1 MAMKGGSIID
11 PRVNVKEWFDRI
23 GLLLGGKA
31 FSEAKEHLS
40 VMEPVDIAEGMEDLS
55 SSQMVLYFRLLPKD
69 LAIEVFELMRWDE
82 QQRLIDHVTDR
93 EVREII
99 EDMSDDD
106 RTVLLDELPAKAV
119 KKLLQQLSPDERQ
132 LANRLLNYP
141 EGSAGRVMTPEFID
155 LKKRMTAEEAVT
167 RIRSVARKKET
178 IYTCFVIDDARHL
191 QGVVELEDLIMAGSK
206 TEVES
211 IMDDQPIY
219 VTTTTDQEEVA
230 RVMSRYDLHTIPV
243 TDKESRLVGIV
254 TFDDVL
260 DILEDEATEDFEK
273 MAGIQPVDD
282 SYLEVNLFTM
292 ARKRFLWLVICIVT
306 EAFTSSVLKYYSP
319 TIQAV
324 VALTYFIPLL
334 IGTGGNAGTQAS
346 TLMIRGMT
354 VGDIT
359 RRDIGRIILRETASG
374 LLLGCA
380 LAILGFARAMML
392 NTGLDVALVLTL
404 AIVSVVLMGNLAGA
418 MLPLIARA
426 LKLDPAIMSGPFIT
440 TIVDVFG
447 LIVYFEIARRILGS

>member
-1 MAMKGGSIID
+1 MD

-23 GLLLGGKA
+23 GLLLNSKA
-31 FSEAKEHLS
+31 FPEAKEYLS
-40 VMEPVDIAEGMEDLS
+40 AMEPVDIAEGMEELS

-82 QQRLIDHVTDR
+82 QQRLIEHVTDR

-106 RTVLLDELPAKAV
+106 RTVLLDELPAKTV

-141 EGSAGRVMTPEFID
+141 EDSAGRVMTPEFID
-155 LKKRMTAEEAVT
+155 LKKGMTAEEAVA

-178 IYTCFVIDDARHL
+178 IYTCFVIDEARHL

-211 IMDDQPIY
+211 IMDDQPVY
-219 VTTTTDQEEVA
+219 VTTTTDQEGVA

-243 TDKESRLVGIV
+243 TDKENRLVGIV

-260 DILEDEATEDFEK
+260 DILEDEATEDFER

-319 TIQAV
+319 TIQTV

-359 RRDIGRIILRETASG
+359 RKDIGRIILRETASG

-380 LAILGFARAMML
+380 LAVLGFARALML
-392 NTGLDVALVLTL
+392 DTGLDVAVVLTL

>member
-1 MAMKGGSIID
+1 MKGGSIID

-23 GLLLGGKA
+23 GLLLDGKA
-31 FSEAKEHLS
+31 FSEAKEYLS

-69 LAIEVFELMRWDE
+69 LAIEVFELMKWDE

-93 EVREII
+93 EVRDII

-119 KKLLQQLSPDERQ
+119 KKLLQQLSPEERQ

-155 LKKRMTAEEAVT
+155 LKKGMTAEEAVT

-211 IMDDQPIY
+211 IMDDQPVY
-219 VTTTTDQEEVA
+219 VITTTDQEEVA

-243 TDKESRLVGIV
+243 TDKENRLVGIV

-260 DILEDEATEDFEK
+260 DILEDEATEDFER

-292 ARKRFLWLVICIVT
+292 ARKRFLWLVICILT

-359 RRDIGRIILRETASG
+359 RKDIGRIILRETASG

-380 LAILGFARAMML
+380 LATLGFARALML
-392 NTGLDVALVLTL
+392 DTGLDVALVLTL

>member
-1 MAMKGGSIID
+1 ML
-11 PRVNVKEWFDRI
+11 E
-23 GLLLGGKA
+23 GKN
-31 FSEAKEHLS
+31 FSQAKEYLS
-40 VMEPVDIAEGMEDLS
+40 AMEPVDIADGMEGLS
-55 SSQMVLYFRLLPKD
+55 SSRMVLYFRLLPKD
-69 LAIEVFELMRWDE
+69 LAIEVFEVMRGDE
-82 QQRLIDHVTDR
+82 QQRLIEHVTDR

-106 RTVLLDELPAKAV
+106 RTVLLDELPAKTV
-119 KKLLQQLSPDERQ
+119 KKLLLQLSPEERQ

-141 EGSAGRVMTPEFID
+141 DGSAGRVMTPEFID
-155 LKKRMTAEEAVT
+155 LKKGMTAEESVT

-178 IYTCFVIDDARHL
+178 IYTCFIIDDARHL
-191 QGVVELEDLIMAGSK
+191 QGVVELEDLIMAESR

-211 IMDDQPIY
+211 IMDDQPVY

-243 TDKESRLVGIV
+243 VDKENRLVGIV

-260 DILEDEATEDFEK
+260 DIIEEEATEDFER
-273 MAGIQPVDD
+273 MAGIQPVED
-282 SYLEVNLFTM
+282 SYLDVNVFTM
-292 ARKRFLWLVICIVT
+292 ARKRFMWLVICIVT
-306 EAFTSSVLKYYSP
+306 EAFTSTVLKHYSA
-319 TIQAV
+319 TIQTV

-359 RRDIGRIILRETASG
+359 RKDIGRILLRETASG
-374 LLLGCA
+374 LMLGGA
-380 LAILGFARAMML
+380 LAVLGFIRAMTMG
-392 NTGLDVALVLTL
+392 TGIDLALVLTL

-426 LKLDPAIMSGPFIT
+426 LKLDPAVMSGPFIT

-447 LIVYFEIARRILGS
+447 LIVYFEIARMVLRT

>member
-1 MAMKGGSIID
+1 M
-11 PRVNVKEWFDRI
+11 REWFDRI
-23 GLLLGGKA
+23 GLLLNSKA
-31 FSEAKEHLS
+31 FPEAKEYLS
-40 VMEPVDIAEGMEDLS
+40 AMEPVDIAEGMEELS

-82 QQRLIDHVTDR
+82 QQRLIEHVTDR

-106 RTVLLDELPAKAV
+106 RTVLLDELPAKTV

-141 EGSAGRVMTPEFID
+141 EDSAGRVMTPEFID
-155 LKKRMTAEEAVT
+155 LKKGMTAEEAVA

-178 IYTCFVIDDARHL
+178 IYTCFVIDEARHL

-211 IMDDQPIY
+211 IMDDQPVY
-219 VTTTTDQEEVA
+219 VTTTTDQEGVA

-243 TDKESRLVGIV
+243 TDKENRLVGIV

-260 DILEDEATEDFEK
+260 DILEDEATEDFER

-319 TIQAV
+319 TIQTV

-359 RRDIGRIILRETASG
+359 RRDIGRILLRETASG

-380 LAILGFARAMML
+380 LAVLGFARALML
-392 NTGLDVALVLTL
+392 DTGLDVAFVLTL

-426 LKLDPAIMSGPFIT
+426 LKFDPAIMSGPFIT

>member
-1 MAMKGGSIID
+1 MSGEEGKAIEKRGGFEE
-11 PRVNVKEWFDRI
+11 RFDRI
-23 GLLLGGKA
+23 SLFVEGKEY
-31 FSEAKEHLS
+31 SRAKEELS
-40 VMEPVDIAEGMEDLS
+40 SMEPADIAEGLEDLP

-69 LAIEVFELMRWDE
+69 LAIEVFEMMRWDE
-82 QQRLIDHVTDR
+82 QHRLIDNVTDK
-93 EVREII
+93 EVGEII

-119 KKLLQQLSPDERQ
+119 KKLLLQLSPEERK

-141 EGSAGRVMTPEFID
+141 ESSAGRIMTPEFID
-155 LKKRMTAEEAVT
+155 LKDWMTAEEAVA

-178 IYTCFVIDDARHL
+178 IYTCFVIDEARHL
-191 QGVVELEDLIMAGSK
+191 QGVVELEDLIMAESRTK
-206 TEVES
+206 VEA
-211 IMDDQPIY
+211 IMDTEPISIL
-219 VTTTTDQEEVA
+219 TTSDQEEVA
-230 RVMSRYDLHTIPV
+230 RTMSRYDMHTIPV
-243 TDKESRLVGIV
+243 TDRENRLVGIV

-260 DILEDEATEDFEK
+260 DILEEEATEDFER
-273 MAGIQPVDD
+273 MAGIQPVED
-282 SYLEVNLFTM
+282 SYLDVNLFTM
-292 ARKRFLWLVICIVT
+292 ARKRFFWLIICIVT
-306 EAFTSSVLKYYSP
+306 EAFTSSVLKHYSY
-319 TIQAV
+319 TIQSV

-359 RRDIGRIILRETASG
+359 RRDIGRIILRESLSG
-374 LLLGCA
+374 LILGGA
-380 LAILGFARAMML
+380 LAVLGFARALML
-392 NTGLDVALVLTL
+392 NTGIEVAMILTF
-404 AIVSVVLMGNLAGA
+404 AIVAVVLMGNLAGA

-447 LIVYFEIARRILGS
+447 LVVYFEIARAILKA